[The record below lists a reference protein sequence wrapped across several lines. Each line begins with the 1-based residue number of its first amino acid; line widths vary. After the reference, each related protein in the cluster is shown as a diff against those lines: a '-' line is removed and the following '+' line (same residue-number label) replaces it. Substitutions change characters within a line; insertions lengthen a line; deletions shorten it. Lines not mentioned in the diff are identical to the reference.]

1 MMRTNLEQA
10 NRSELLS
17 TILEKIEQYYEDDI
31 SLLICYGSYISG
43 EYGALSDIDF
53 YFVPKTKKGF
63 GLNFQF
69 ILNDIG
75 YDLWPVSWERL
86 TRISNLDE
94 VITSIL
100 MDGVVLYA
108 QTDDDLQKFS
118 HLQSQLKYNLIDDEV
133 VKRKSEKFL
142 CDAKA
147 QYFDLINKDGEAPS
161 GGAVN
166 IIELL
171 LFVIAMLNGAYPK
184 KGIKKAE
191 HELSEYLIKPA
202 NFYDRYRQIIRMTEK
217 SEVSK
222 AINALILDTERLVNG
237 RFWNSEKADPSDL
250 QGFYEE
256 FKSAY
261 NKLLQACD
269 EEDYEKAY
277 YAANGI
283 DRETQ
288 AVLSDFMDVKKFPLM
303 IAEVLITDFR
313 NMRKKCV
320 EHENKLVTYLLENNV
335 KVNNFNDMSDF
346 KREFL
351 TQDRD

>member
-1 MMRTNLEQA
+1 MRTNIELT
-10 NRSELLS
+10 NKSELLS
-17 TILEKIEQYYEDDI
+17 TILEKIEQYYSDDI
-31 SLLICYGSYISG
+31 SLLICYGSYITG
-43 EYGALSDIDF
+43 EYGSLSDIDF

-63 GLNFQF
+63 ELNFQF

-86 TRISNLDE
+86 TRIANLDE

-108 QTDDDLQKFS
+108 QTDDDLQK
-118 HLQSQLKYNLIDDEV
+118 LTQLKNQLKSNLADDEV
-133 VKRKSEKFL
+133 VKRKVEKYL
-142 CDAKA
+142 NDAKA
-147 QYFDLINKDGEAPS
+147 QCFNLANKDGEGPFS
-161 GGAVN
+161 DTLS

-171 LFVIAMLNGAYPK
+171 LFVIAMLNGAYPN
-184 KGIKKAE
+184 KGIKNAAS
-191 HELSEYLIKPA
+191 ELSEYEIKPV
-202 NFYDRYRQIIRMTEK
+202 NFLDRYGQMIKMKEK
-217 SEVSK
+217 ADVVK
-222 AINALILDTERLVNG
+222 AVNALILDTEKLVNDKF
-237 RFWNSEKADPSDL
+237 RNSETADPSEL

-283 DRETQ
+283 DKETQ
-288 AVLSDFMDVKKFPLM
+288 AILSDFLDVNEFPVM
-303 IAEVLITDFR
+303 IVEVLGSDFS
-313 NMRKKCV
+313 NLQNKCV
-320 EHENKLVTYLLENNV
+320 EHENKLVKYLSANHV
-335 KVNNFNDMSDF
+335 KVNQFKDLSDF